1 MFVSAIIAA
10 GGRGARLG
18 GQVPKQLRTVGGQT
32 LLERSIAPFDASERI
47 DEIVVVLPAEL
58 AAAPPVEVREV
69 RTPVRWVAGGAR
81 RQDSVAAGLDAVDP
95 ASEVVVVHDAARPF
109 CGPEL
114 IERTIDAAVESGA
127 AIAAL
132 PAFDTVKEG
141 RLENG
146 TAFVGATLARDRIFL
161 AQTPQAFRTGVLRD
175 AIARGGGAAA
185 TDEAT
190 LAERAGHPVRLV
202 EGDPANVKIT
212 RAADLAAADRLASAA
227 AVAPRVGLGY
237 DLHRFAAG
245 RRLMLGGVHV
255 PGPRGLLGHSDADA
269 VCHAVADALLG
280 AAGAGDI
287 GQRYPDDDVRWKD
300 AASIDLLREVAGV
313 VRDLGFI
320 AGNVDVVV
328 VTEWPRIRPLAD
340 AMRQR
345 LAAALAVD
353 PGRVAVKGKTSEGVG
368 EVGRGEALV
377 VHAVASLVPRSP
389 GWESAP

>member
-1 MFVSAIIAA
+1 MLVSAIIAA
-10 GGRGARLG
+10 AGRGARLG
-18 GQVPKQLRTVGGQT
+18 GQVPKQLRTVGGRT
-32 LLERSIAPFDASERI
+32 LLARSIAPFDASWRI

-58 AAAPPVEVREV
+58 AAAPPAELREV

-81 RQDSVAAGLDAVDP
+81 RQDSVAAGLAAVDP

-141 RLENG
+141 RRENG
-146 TAFVGATLARDRIFL
+146 LAFVGATLARDRIFL

-175 AIARGGGAAA
+175 AIARGGGAEA
-185 TDEAT
+185 TDEAA

-227 AVAPRVGLGY
+227 AAVAPRVGLGY

-245 RRLMLGGVHV
+245 RPLMLGGVPV

-313 VRDLGFI
+313 VRDLGFV

-345 LAAALAVD
+345 LAAALAID

-377 VHAVASLVPRSP
+377 VHAVASLLPRR
-389 GWESAP
+389 